1 MSVAWQMDG
10 PRGADPLVRK
20 SEGPTGAHVVGC
32 LDTYRALEQHILE
45 GKALA
50 RELMCLTRPA
60 LGLPN
65 CLLPGKEAL
74 GWTGTGHLWGSAS
87 TLHGILEQCVS
98 LLTAFW
104 STVLPVSPAQH
115 QGKEQALQG
124 EIAALRAQL
133 SEREDALQSTA
144 ERLRS
149 TAQLKDSME
158 QFIVSQCTWP
168 RWQPAVGWQAQ
179 AGLVPMCLGWL
190 YSTRT
195 SLTTSLS
202 PSQ

>member
-1 MSVAWQMDG
+1 MSVPWQMDELC
-10 PRGADPLVRK
+10 GADPPARK
-20 SEGPTGAHVVGC
+20 SEGLTGAHVIGR
-32 LDTYRALEQHILE
+32 LDTYRALEQRVVE

-65 CLLPGKEAL
+65 HPLPGKQVPGCA
-74 GWTGTGHLWGSAS
+74 GARRLWGSAN
-87 TLHGILEQCVS
+87 TLHRVLEECAS
-98 LLTAFW
+98 LLAAFW
-104 STVLPVSPAQH
+104 SATLPAGPAQH

-149 TAQLKDSME
+149 TARLKDSME
-158 QFIVSQCTWP
+158 QFIVSQ
-168 RWQPAVGWQAQ
+168 
-179 AGLVPMCLGWL
+179 L
-190 YSTRT
+190 TRT
-195 SLTTSLS
+195 HNVLRKARTNLEVKAQQAL
-202 PSQ
+202 PVA